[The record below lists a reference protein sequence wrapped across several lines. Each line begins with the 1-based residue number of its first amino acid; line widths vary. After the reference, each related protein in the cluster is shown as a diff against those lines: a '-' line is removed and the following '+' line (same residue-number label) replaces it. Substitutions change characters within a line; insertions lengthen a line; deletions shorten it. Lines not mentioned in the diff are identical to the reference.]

1 MAEQIDEAMVI
12 AWLDGE
18 LDEVTAARV
27 AAAVANDPAL
37 RTMADAH
44 RAIRARFASA
54 FGPIADEPVTMPSP
68 ASAQVVSLAAVR
80 AARAKEVAA
89 PPARRW
95 AIPGAIAA
103 SLLVG
108 VLVGHG
114 AFAPNGVVDQAGAL
128 ALAAPLA
135 RALDNQLAGAPGG
148 VRVALSFRDHSGA
161 YCRSFTATHL
171 SGIACRGGDGWQLR
185 YAAPGNAGT
194 GDYRM
199 AGGDTQQAEMVAALI
214 AGEPLDAAAERE
226 ARERGWR

>member
-12 AWLDGE
+12 AWLDSE

-44 RAIRARFASA
+44 RAMRARFAAA
-54 FGPIADEPVTMPSP
+54 FGPIANEPVAMPTPS
-68 ASAQVVSLAAVR
+68 SAQVVSLAAVR
-80 AARAKEVAA
+80 AARAREAAA

-114 AFAPNGVVDQAGAL
+114 TLAPSGVGDRAGAL
-128 ALAAPLA
+128 ALAAPLS
-135 RALDNQLAGAPGG
+135 RALDNQLAGTPGG
-148 VRVALSFRDHSGA
+148 VRVALSFRDHAGA

-171 SGIACRGGDGWQLR
+171 SGIACHGGEGWQLR

-199 AGGDTQQAEMVAALI
+199 AGSDAQQAEMVAALI
-214 AGEPLDAAAERE
+214 AGEPLDAAAERK
-226 ARERGWR
+226 ARDKGWR